1 MFDWLIDKI
10 VNKVTNI
17 SSYVAPSD
25 CYYVPAAH
33 DRLLLL
39 QRNQMPV
46 KEKNVTRIVVVS
58 DTHGMHEKLG
68 QIPEGDVFVHC
79 GDILMVG
86 RLYTKG
92 AQTKKVSAFN
102 NWLSTVP
109 CTHKIVIAGNHD
121 QILSS
126 VGEMESSRLLSNA
139 IYLENSSVVAGGLR
153 FWGSP
158 CSELKLHSS
167 NRAFQNGLYPQIAF
181 DKRPAATNE
190 RDKIDVLITH
200 GHCPELCSAI
210 EHRVHLWGH
219 AHHSYGIRLAGEK
232 FRGEVLK
239 SLSICAAVPG
249 TNFGLA
255 NGPIVVD
262 VIQRDDIGADDK
274 LPLVPHQPQACD
286 VNSNNITDVPV
297 VKVDKMGAFSGLKR
311 LFACGKQSQVVP
323 VDMPH

>member
-10 VNKVTNI
+10 VNRVTNI
-17 SSYVAPSD
+17 ASYVAPSD
-25 CYYVPAAH
+25 CFYVPAAH
-33 DRLLLL
+33 DRVLVL
-39 QRNQMPV
+39 QRNQMPL
-46 KEKNVTRIVVVS
+46 KPKNVTRIVVVS

-68 QIPEGDVFVHC
+68 QIPEGDIFIHC

-86 RLYTKG
+86 RLYTMES
-92 AQTKKVSAFN
+92 QRKKVAAFN

-121 QILSS
+121 QVLSS
-126 VGEMESSRLLSNA
+126 IGETESSRLLSNA
-139 IYLENSSVVAGGLR
+139 IYLENRGVVAGGLR

-167 NRAFQNGLYPQIAF
+167 NRAFQNGLYPQIAI
-181 DKRPAATNE
+181 DKRPSATNE
-190 RDKIDVLITH
+190 RDKIDILITH
-200 GHCPELCSAI
+200 GHCPELCSVI

-262 VIQRDDIGADDK
+262 VIQRDDIEENNK
-274 LPLVPHQPQACD
+274 PTLVPHQAAA
-286 VNSNNITDVPV
+286 VNNSSSLNDIPI
-297 VKVDKMGAFSGLKR
+297 VKMDKVGALSRFKR

-323 VDMPH
+323 VNIPQQ